1 MYDEH
6 ETNLLAEVMD
16 DDGGAPA
23 SMIGAG
29 EALTKVVRDSVASPG
44 NAHLKH
50 DVFYAREKLALEV
63 TGWAHWDSD
72 AGHELKDAV
81 FSEVH
86 ELVSGRGSFEA
97 LDAALQALYDHV
109 DAAE

>member
-6 ETNLLAEVMD
+6 EINDLAEVLD
-16 DDGGAPA
+16 DDGKAPRG
-23 SMIGAG
+23 MIDAG
-29 EALTKVVRDSVASPG
+29 ENLAKAVRNSTASPG
-44 NAHLKH
+44 DAHLKH

-63 TGWAHWDSD
+63 SGWAHWDTE

-86 ELVSGRGSFEA
+86 ELTSGRGSFEA

-109 DAAE
+109 NSGE